1 MVILSACKVK
11 TNSSDNKFI
20 SKWEGG
26 EDKSLIGPAGS
37 CCLHQTSASMLSKL
51 IAFNPLSYRHSLHQ
65 NQIFVQQ
72 PANERAG
79 HWQSEGLIT
88 TCKSGSHNNLS
99 VLRQIIWGPALLSVT
114 RASRGLWPGFWL
126 ITEFNL
132 TAWLKRCVASP
143 RAFLRFKGD
152 NLRIVKNWE
161 VPQMSI
167 NLGLKL
173 KPL

>member
-1 MVILSACKVK
+1 MISNIVILSACKVK
-11 TNSSDNKFI
+11 TNSSDNQFI
-20 SKWEGG
+20 SRWEGG

-37 CCLHQTSASMLSKL
+37 CCLHQTSAFLLSKL

-99 VLRQIIWGPALLSVT
+99 VLRQIFEDLLCC
-114 RASRGLWPGFWL
+114 LWHEPVVG
-126 ITEFNL
+126 
-132 TAWLKRCVASP
+132 CGQ
-143 RAFLRFKGD
+143 AFD
-152 NLRIVKNWE
+152 
-161 VPQMSI
+161 
-167 NLGLKL
+167 
-173 KPL
+173 